1 MSRSAAEKT
10 RNTQSTAW
18 VCPWDQGWYNIRKVS
33 RPFPLS
39 SFDYYFIIHIVP
51 SLSTVDYYF
60 IMHIWTLSWC
70 MSPASWNSW
79 NLLSFIGLETSH
91 RRGPEKRSIIDVISH
106 VIDGVVKGLNFF
118 HLWGEERALGL
129 RTITT
134 GQQFNQYACL
144 VKPQWKSTN
153 MGNQGAFGV
162 VSHDSDVRVQ
172 CFLGHEGSSQLHFYF
187 ALHVS
192 LIFAAVRFILN
203 NNVRSIC
210 EWSSWVWS
218 SNLLS
223 YWTWSAVMLLP
234 SFSYFVK
241 SQLLHCHLNW
251 GQFWALNMQN
261 LY

>member
-1 MSRSAAEKT
+1 MSRSSAEKI
-10 RNTQSTAW
+10 RNTQSPVW
-18 VCPWDQGWYNIRKVS
+18 VCPWGQGWYNISKVS
-33 RPFPLS
+33 RPSPLS
-39 SFDYYFIIHIVP
+39 SFDYYLIIHIVP
-51 SLSTVDYYF
+51 FLVHCWLTLLC
-60 IMHIWTLSWC
+60 IWSLSWC
-70 MSPASWNSW
+70 MGQASWNSW

-106 VIDGVVKGLNFF
+106 VIDDVVKGLNFF
-118 HLWGEERALGL
+118 HLWGEGRALGL

-134 GQQFNQYACL
+134 GQQLNQYACL

-162 VSHDSDVRVQ
+162 VSHDSDVRGQ
-172 CFLGHEGSSQLHFYF
+172 CSLGHEGSSQLHFLF
-187 ALHVS
+187 TLNVS
-192 LIFAAVRFILN
+192 LIFAVLRFILN

-210 EWSSWVWS
+210 VWSSWVWS
-218 SNLLS
+218 LDFLS

-241 SQLLHCHLNW
+241 WQPLHCHLNW